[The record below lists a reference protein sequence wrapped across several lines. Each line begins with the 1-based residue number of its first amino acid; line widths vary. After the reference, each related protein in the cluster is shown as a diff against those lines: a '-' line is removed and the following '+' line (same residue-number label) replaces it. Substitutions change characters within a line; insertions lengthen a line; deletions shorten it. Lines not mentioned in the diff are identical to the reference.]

1 MKSLVI
7 EHDNGVR
14 GQHGFSDEEIFLK
27 SEIENIIKSYEDRGI
42 IVYGWKIFEQ

>member
-27 SEIENIIKSYEDRGI
+27 SEIESVIKSYEDCGI
-42 IVYGWKIFEQ
+42 IV